1 MDKEGIQMRLSR
13 TVVATIS
20 IAATFI
26 LTGCSEKLIELTPSE
41 QNEIVSYSAHTV
53 TLYNIH
59 QENGVKSYRD
69 QVDKI
74 KQRLISEGIDPDTVR
89 SV

>member
-1 MDKEGIQMRLSR
+1 MNPSVIFEYKQKIEQ
-13 TVVATIS
+13 
-20 IAATFI
+20 
-26 LTGCSEKLIELTPSE
+26 LIESGPIDELIAYAKE
-41 QNEIVSYSAHTV
+41 
-53 TLYNIH
+53 YNIH